1 MTASSFTSEKPA
13 AKNRRHSYV
22 VAGLV
27 MIVVATAAY
36 LGWQHLAHSPGA
48 APPAPAPA
56 VPVIATTVQ
65 QHDFP
70 IVLAGIGT
78 VTALNTAA
86 VRSQVTG
93 LLVDVPFKEGQ
104 FVKK

>member
-1 MTASSFTSEKPA
+1 MVAPSAASDKPA
-13 AKNRRHSYV
+13 VESGRRPPLLV
-22 VAGLV
+22 GLV
-27 MIVVATAAY
+27 MIAVASGEY
-36 LGWQHLAHSPGA
+36 LGWQHFALGPA
-48 APPAPAPA
+48 AAKLEPPPP

-70 IVLAGIGT
+70 IVLTGIGT
-78 VTALNTAA
+78 VTALNTAT

-104 FVKK
+104 FVK